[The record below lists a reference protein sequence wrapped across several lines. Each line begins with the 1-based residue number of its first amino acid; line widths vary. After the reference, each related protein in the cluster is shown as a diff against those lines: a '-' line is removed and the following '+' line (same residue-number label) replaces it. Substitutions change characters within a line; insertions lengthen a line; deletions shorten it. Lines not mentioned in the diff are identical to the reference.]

1 MNEVDLQ
8 HQDYRIDLVALAPE
22 RNIRRRYAIAASR
35 DLFGHVIVEL
45 SWGRIGTRGQQQR
58 MSFERHDAAAR
69 FVARTLRRRSS
80 AKARLGVDYVFIP
93 QATPGSAVAT
103 ACAG

>member
-1 MNEVDLQ
+1 MNGFDLQ
-8 HQDYRIDLVALAPE
+8 RQDYRIDLVALAPE

-45 SWGRIGTRGQQQR
+45 SWGRIGTRGQYMR
-58 MSFERHDAAAR
+58 MSFERGDAAAR

-80 AKARLGVDYVFIP
+80 AKARLGCSYEP
-93 QATPGSAVAT
+93 A
-103 ACAG
+103 